1 MLGLRLPERCC
12 LTVNPPFQVSG
23 PYLTQYEVY
32 YKRLDPESKGEIG
45 AMDAAKFLK
54 NSGLA
59 DEFLGK
65 VSVMLEKGV
74 GACNLSEC
82 EEDVDGAIRKTSAKG
97 ELILNWESVS
107 YWILETLL

>member
-1 MLGLRLPERCC
+1 MTVFRTVLGPKFSKIC
-12 LTVNPPFQVSG
+12 LKLAKWCIISIVTESVRDSFQVSG

-32 YKRLDPESKGEIG
+32 YKRLDPEAKGEIG

-65 VSVMLEKGV
+65 VRKDNKGLRFV
-74 GACNLSEC
+74 VLRL
-82 EEDVDGAIRKTSAKG
+82 IQRLF
-97 ELILNWESVS
+97 ELDH
-107 YWILETLL
+107 

>member
-1 MLGLRLPERCC
+1 MLGLELSK
-12 LTVNPPFQVSG
+12 LYHKTDTISSVNWVHISFQVSG

-32 YKRLDPESKGEIG
+32 YKRLDPEAKGEIG

-65 VSVMLEKGV
+65 VRKNSKG
-74 GACNLSEC
+74 
-82 EEDVDGAIRKTSAKG
+82 IRFVVLRLIQRLF
-97 ELILNWESVS
+97 ELDH
-107 YWILETLL
+107 